1 MPSTNNIDT
10 EFLAQLYR
18 ESHISKIKSTDAKKK
33 KWQGIAIKY
42 CDEKNLPLM
51 DYKILM
57 RKWSKLVSSAQR
69 NRSKGVKS
77 ARATGGGPSTAP
89 KINPLSEIVLAA
101 AEANA
106 DLESEFDCEPNYGNR
121 VSDRNEDN
129 PIGSAT
135 IDDEMQSQSILQD
148 PLNNEDN
155 EMDFSQQIGSAGDIT
170 FNFDNTQEDEQ
181 RIDERS
187 DSISPPPVIT
197 SPVGASI
204 LDREEADGDHI
215 NEHHQESDGGRREE
229 NVTDTT
235 TAAVTTASVTTATV
249 TTPSGAPKRSYVR
262 RSTALGQFYMNR
274 TEQEESALD
283 KISAARKEAAEQE
296 KKLQAVLLRT
306 AEDEEKAKREMWV
319 IKKATAEKEKKIV
332 DQKKDMIELKK
343 KILEAEYYT
352 ALVKR
357 NHAIHEYNKLTGH
370 SVPIPQLP
378 NID

>member
-10 EFLAQLYR
+10 EFLATLYR
-18 ESHISKIKSTDAKKK
+18 ESNISKIKSTDVKKR

-42 CDEKNLPLM
+42 CNEKNLPLM
-51 DYKILM
+51 DYKILS

-69 NRSKGVKS
+69 NRSKGV
-77 ARATGGGPSTAP
+77 
-89 KINPLSEIVLAA
+89 
-101 AEANA
+101 
-106 DLESEFDCEPNYGNR
+106 ESDFDCEPNYGLNR
-121 VSDRNEDN
+121 ESDRNEDD
-129 PIGSAT
+129 PIGSAINV
-135 IDDEMQSQSILQD
+135 IDDEMQSQSVLQD

-155 EMDFSQQIGSAGDIT
+155 EIEFSPIGSPSQIT
-170 FNFDNTQEDEQ
+170 FNFDNTQEDEP

-197 SPVGASI
+197 SPIGAS
-204 LDREEADGDHI
+204 
-215 NEHHQESDGGRREE
+215 
-229 NVTDTT
+229 
-235 TAAVTTASVTTATV
+235 
-249 TTPSGAPKRSYVR
+249 K
-262 RSTALGQFYMNR
+262 
-274 TEQEESALD
+274 EESALD

-306 AEDEEKAKREMWV
+306 AEDEEKAKRELWV
-319 IKKATAEKEKKIV
+319 IKKDTAEKEKKIA
-332 DQKKDMIELKK
+332 DQKKDMIDLKK
-343 KILEAEYYT
+343 KILEAEHFT

>member
-10 EFLAQLYR
+10 EFLATLYH
-18 ESHISKIKSTDAKKK
+18 ESNISKIKSTDVKKR

-42 CDEKNLPLM
+42 CNEKNLPLM
-51 DYKILM
+51 DYKILS

-101 AEANA
+101 AEANT
-106 DLESEFDCEPNYGNR
+106 DLESDFDCEPNYGLNR
-121 VSDRNEDN
+121 ESDRNEDD
-129 PIGSAT
+129 PIGSAINV
-135 IDDEMQSQSILQD
+135 IDDEMQSQSVLQD

-155 EMDFSQQIGSAGDIT
+155 EIEFSPIGSPSQIT
-170 FNFDNTQEDEQ
+170 FNFDNTQEDEP

-197 SPVGASI
+197 SPIGAS
-204 LDREEADGDHI
+204 
-215 NEHHQESDGGRREE
+215 
-229 NVTDTT
+229 
-235 TAAVTTASVTTATV
+235 
-249 TTPSGAPKRSYVR
+249 K
-262 RSTALGQFYMNR
+262 
-274 TEQEESALD
+274 EESALD

-306 AEDEEKAKREMWV
+306 AEDEEKAKRELWV
-319 IKKATAEKEKKIV
+319 IKKDTAEKEKKIA
-332 DQKKDMIELKK
+332 DQKKDMIDLKK
-343 KILEAEYYT
+343 KILEAEYFT

-357 NHAIHEYNKLTGH
+357 NHAIHEYNKLTGD